1 MLILLVSCTIRNG
14 LPTDLVNIIYRP
26 EQETDGKAVHE
37 FFEVVQESTEHHHF
51 ATSSKSKNQKVLR
64 NGRPINMVQPCV
76 NSFS

>member
-37 FFEVVQESTEHHHF
+37 FFEVVQESTEHHRF
-51 ATSSKSKNQKVLR
+51 ATSS
-64 NGRPINMVQPCV
+64 M
-76 NSFS
+76 